1 MHKTLNFSY
10 GSAELES
17 AVVALDARRPTARR
31 PQALDIPPGGATVSP
46 FPIARANGGRPNRP
60 DAGQSVLAER
70 LRERLR
76 TLCPPADTPSADA
89 VQALPAG
96 RDHFPP
102 TRLNVRRL
110 AVAPLRSVGSDR
122 AAAECAQA
130 LQAEL
135 EHRLHGVFGAQL
147 VPYGPGAAGA
157 THVIEASLR
166 VDADRL
172 RTTVRLVDRLSLCIP
187 LSEQF
192 DAGLPF
198 GIAQQE
204 FLALSIC
211 RAIQNHFSLR

>member
-1 MHKTLNFSY
+1 M
-10 GSAELES
+10 
-17 AVVALDARRPTARR
+17 
-31 PQALDIPPGGATVSP
+31 SP
-46 FPIARANGGRPNRP
+46 FPVERANGGRPNRP
-60 DAGQSVLAER
+60 DAGQSALAER

-76 TLCPPADTPSADA
+76 TLCPPAGTPFADTL
-89 VQALPAG
+89 QALPASH
-96 RDHFPP
+96 DQFPATP
-102 TRLNVRRL
+102 LNVRRL

-122 AAAECAQA
+122 AATECAQA

-135 EHRLHGVFGAQL
+135 EHRLHGVFGAQV
-147 VPYGPGAAGA
+147 VPYGPAAAGA
-157 THVIEASLR
+157 THVIEACLR
-166 VDADRL
+166 VDGDRL

>member
-1 MHKTLNFSY
+1 M
-10 GSAELES
+10 
-17 AVVALDARRPTARR
+17 
-31 PQALDIPPGGATVSP
+31 SP
-46 FPIARANGGRPNRP
+46 FPVERANRGSPHRP
-60 DAGQSVLAER
+60 DAAQSVLAER

-76 TLCPPADTPSADA
+76 TLCPPAVTPSADTL
-89 VQALPAG
+89 QALPASP
-96 RDHFPP
+96 DKFPP
-102 TRLNVRRL
+102 TPLNVRRL
-110 AVAPLRSVGSDR
+110 AVAPLRSVGAHR
-122 AAAECAQA
+122 AATECAQA

-135 EHRLHGVFGAQL
+135 EHRLHCVFGAQV

-157 THVIEASLR
+157 THVVEASLR
-166 VDADRL
+166 IDGDRL

-187 LSEQF
+187 MSEQF